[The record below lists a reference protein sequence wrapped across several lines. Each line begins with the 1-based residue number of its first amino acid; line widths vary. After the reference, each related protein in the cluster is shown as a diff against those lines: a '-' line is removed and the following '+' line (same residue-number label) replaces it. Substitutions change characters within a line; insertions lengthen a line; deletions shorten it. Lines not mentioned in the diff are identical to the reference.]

1 MRRLRNFIVLLAVL
15 LVSSSL
21 VAADKVDADVQR
33 LQTQLDQLEAE
44 ASLAGLAGLERLKA
58 RQALDALRSAK
69 SRDRSHAVFV
79 AERRIETA
87 QVTAQV
93 ELLRRQ
99 SQQLD
104 REYDQL
110 QIEISRRDAEMAR
123 RENERLRLQSLA
135 REEEAQRLLETE
147 RMAREAQAAAT
158 AAAEAEAEQ
167 ARRLAAA
174 RAREAELARRE
185 AELASAV
192 MLEAAGAAPPPKRVV
207 GNAEVYTLAG
217 NAFASGSANLTAEA
231 RASLRAL
238 AVGLASGSGSILIEG
253 HSDSQG
259 EPAANLALSKRRAD
273 AVLKVLAEAGVG
285 GSRLRAEGRGQDQP
299 VADNSS
305 AAGRAQNRRV
315 EIIVK

>member
-1 MRRLRNFIVLLAVL
+1 MRHHCLRIVLLAAL
-15 LVSSSL
+15 LMPL
-21 VAADKVDADVQR
+21 LLLAADQVDPDVQR
-33 LQTQLDQLEAE
+33 LQVQLDQLEAE

-58 RQALDALRSAK
+58 RQALDALRAAK
-69 SRDRSHAVFV
+69 SRDRSHSLFV
-79 AERRIETA
+79 AERRVETA
-87 QVTAQV
+87 QLMAQV
-93 ELLRRQ
+93 ESLRRQ

-104 REYDQL
+104 REHDQL
-110 QIEISRRDAEMAR
+110 QIEISRREAELAR
-123 RENERLRLQSLA
+123 RENERLRLQGLA
-135 REEEAQRLLETE
+135 REEEAQRLLESE
-147 RMAREAQAAAT
+147 RIAREAQEVAI

-192 MLEAAGAAPPPKRVV
+192 MLEAAGAAPPPKRMV

-238 AVGLASGSGSILIEG
+238 AVSLASGTGSIVIEG

-273 AVLKVLAEAGVG
+273 AVLKVLAEAGVS
-285 GSRLRAEGRGQDQP
+285 GSRLRAEGRGQDLP
-299 VADNSS
+299 VADNGS

-315 EIIVK
+315 EITVK